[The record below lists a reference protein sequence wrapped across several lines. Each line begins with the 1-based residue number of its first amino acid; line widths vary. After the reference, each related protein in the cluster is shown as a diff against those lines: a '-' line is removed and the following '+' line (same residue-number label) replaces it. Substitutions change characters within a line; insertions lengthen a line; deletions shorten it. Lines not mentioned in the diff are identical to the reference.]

1 MEEVSFLELAYNV
14 GITFMAGTDTVSI
27 NLEFFTLAILL
38 NPRVQRK
45 AQAELYRVVGSER
58 LPAFSDK
65 DSLPYVNSIIQE
77 VLRWRPVLAS
87 GFPHSVMQDD
97 E

>member
-1 MEEVSFLELAYNV
+1 MPFLELAYNV

-27 NLEFFTLAILL
+27 NMEFFTLAMLL
-38 NPRVQRK
+38 NPHVQQK
-45 AQAELYRVVGSER
+45 AQAELDRVVGGER

-65 DSLPYVNSIIQE
+65 DSLPYVNAIIQE
-77 VLRWRPVLAS
+77 VLRWRPVIAS
-87 GFPHSVMQDD
+87 GMPHAVMQDD